1 MATPADPE
9 FQDRLQ
15 ALRDKYAASVPE
27 RMAAIRDAL
36 ALCQG
41 GLSPP
46 HIDQLHHAL
55 HSVAGSAGSFG
66 FHALGGEARRIE
78 FTLTLQRVDQ
88 DAQEVAEQ
96 LIADSMG
103 DLGALL
109 QDAADNMG
117 LSLGVGASA
126 V

>member
-1 MATPADPE
+1 MATPVDPA

-27 RMAAIRDAL
+27 RMAAIRNAL

-41 GLSPP
+41 SLNPS

-66 FHALGGEARRIE
+66 FHALGNEARRIE
-78 FTLTLQRVDQ
+78 
-88 DAQEVAEQ
+88 Q
-96 LIADSMG
+96 LVRGVMEAGAPWDGIETAVQ
-103 DLGALL
+103 ALL
-109 QDAADNMG
+109 HWADNDFR
-117 LSLGVGASA
+117 AEKFA
-126 V
+126 AHD

>member
-1 MATPADPE
+1 MAAPADPA

-41 GLSPP
+41 GLSAS

-66 FHALGGEARRIE
+66 FHALGGESRRIE
-78 FTLTLQRVDQ
+78 QMVRGVMESGAPWDGIEGAVQ
-88 DAQEVAEQ
+88 
-96 LIADSMG
+96 
-103 DLGALL
+103 ALL
-109 QDAADNMG
+109 HWADKDFRAEKFAAHD
-117 LSLGVGASA
+117 
-126 V
+126 

>member
-1 MATPADPE
+1 MATPSDPA

-36 ALCQG
+36 ALCRG
-41 GLSPP
+41 DLTAP

-66 FHALGGEARRIE
+66 FHALGAESRRIE
-78 FTLTLQRVDQ
+78 QMVRSVMEAGAPWDGIETAVQ
-88 DAQEVAEQ
+88 
-96 LIADSMG
+96 
-103 DLGALL
+103 ALL
-109 QDAADNMG
+109 HWADKDFRAEKFAAHD
-117 LSLGVGASA
+117 
-126 V
+126 

>member
-1 MATPADPE
+1 MAPQADPE

-27 RMAAIRDAL
+27 RMAAIRNAL
-36 ALCQG
+36 VLCQG
-41 GLSPP
+41 DLAAP

-78 FTLTLQRVDQ
+78 QLVRGVM
-88 DAQEVAEQ
+88 DAGAPWDGIEGAVE
-96 LIADSMG
+96 
-103 DLGALL
+103 ALL
-109 QDAADNMG
+109 RWADKDFRGEKFAAHD
-117 LSLGVGASA
+117 
-126 V
+126 